1 MAWEFGDN
9 NPLRVRQ
16 WSELVIRDA
25 EKLQV
30 FAPLMYSL
38 EENSRVKA
46 ADASKLAG
54 VIQVH
59 EDFKAAAGDRVTIAN
74 TARVT
79 GKGIHGDALLRD
91 TGENL
96 NTHAMDI
103 YIEPVA
109 MQLRTS
115 GPLSEQRV
123 LLNYRKEFRMKLA
136 QWAARKIEEG
146 IILTLS
152 GLDGSADNTVS
163 AGLSQP
169 LDCWDA
175 SPIQTSVFQNA
186 VQGFDNSGAN
196 SHVVYAGDAT
206 SAATIGSDDVLT
218 AQLLTKLQTKA
229 QEELEIPLEPLRI
242 DGDDAFI
249 LMCSHQG
256 VEQLLYDPDFVQA
269 QRANAYNKQN
279 PLLTGVV
286 GKYGM
291 FYIRPYPKML
301 KRTANVSRAL
311 VLGQNAMH
319 LAKKDDW
326 SWWEGYED
334 NAERRKVM
342 CISAFLGMQA
352 TKFNGTR
359 RNALAVDH
367 YIR

>member
-38 EENSRVKA
+38 EENSRVRA

-96 NTHAMDI
+96 ATNSMDI

-123 LLNYRKEFRMKLA
+123 LLNYRREFRMKLA

-152 GLDGSADNTVS
+152 GISSSTA
-163 AGLSQP
+163 ASQP
-169 LDCWDA
+169 LDCWDGV
-175 SPIQTSVFQNA
+175 PITTSVFQNPI
-186 VQGFDNSGAN
+186 QTFDDA
-196 SHVVYAGDAT
+196 HIVRAGDAT
-206 SAATIGSDDVLT
+206 DTASVGSDDVLT

-229 QEELEIPLEPLRI
+229 LEDLDIPLEPLRV

-269 QRANAYNKQN
+269 QRANTYNKNN

-301 KRTANVSRAL
+301 KLAPNVSRAL

-342 CISAFLGMQA
+342 AISAFLGMAA
-352 TKFNGTR
+352 TKFGGSR

-367 YIR
+367 YVR

>member
-96 NTHAMDI
+96 ATNSMDI

-152 GLDGSADNTVS
+152 GLTSSTA
-163 AGLSQP
+163 ASQP
-169 LDCWDA
+169 LDCWDV
-175 SPIQTSVFQNA
+175 SPIQTSVFQNP
-186 VQGFDNSGAN
+186 VQSFDDA
-196 SHVVYAGDAT
+196 HIVYAGDAT
-206 SAATIGSDDVLT
+206 SAATIGSDDVMT

-229 QEELEIPLEPLRI
+229 QEELDIPLEPLRI
-242 DGDDAFI
+242 DGEDAFI

-269 QRANAYNKQN
+269 QRANTYNKQN

-301 KRTANVSRAL
+301 KPATNVSRAL

-326 SWWEGYED
+326 TWWEGYED

-352 TKFNGTR
+352 TKFNGSR
-359 RNALAVDH
+359 RNALAVEH
-367 YIR
+367 YVR

>member
-30 FAPLMYSL
+30 FAPLMYSI
-38 EENSRVKA
+38 EENSRVRA

-59 EDFKAAAGDRVTIAN
+59 EDFKASAGDRVTIAN
-74 TARVT
+74 TARVV

-96 NTHAMDI
+96 NTHSMDI

-152 GLDGSADNTVS
+152 GVTSSTA
-163 AGLSQP
+163 ASQP

-186 VQGFDNSGAN
+186 VQDFDEA
-196 SHVVYAGDAT
+196 HIVRAGDAT
-206 SAATIGSDDVLT
+206 LTSNIGSDDVLT

-229 QEELEIPLEPLRI
+229 QEELDIPLEPLRI

-269 QRANAYNKQN
+269 QRANTYNKQN

-301 KRTANVSRAL
+301 KLAPNVSRAL

-326 SWWEGYED
+326 TWWEGYED

-342 CISAFLGMQA
+342 AISAFLGMAA
-352 TKFNGTR
+352 TKFNGSR

-367 YIR
+367 YVR